1 MANPRQRRKA
11 RSSSHSAVKQSRRAG
26 KNLRKYPAIKGPKVL
41 QDAWDKK
48 KTVRQNYEAL
58 GLVHTM
64 NPVAHGGSEKP
75 APATKL
81 EPASSSAVEAASP
94 KPIPQRFGKIIRNEN
109 GAVVRVELPEET
121 EQVRTSG
128 RDKGKGRAVETW
140 GDAMDDSDE
149 ETEKM
154 IPAQA
159 SNWVHIGGNA
169 PKQDTTP
176 NGLGIGPKK
185 GGKELVTA
193 LEKLSASG
201 VKIPRHASAHEVVW
215 LKDLVAAHGRDINAM
230 AHDLKR
236 NVWQRTPG
244 ELKRAINKAGGF
256 DKLEASR

>member
-1 MANPRQRRKA
+1 
-11 RSSSHSAVKQSRRAG
+11 
-26 KNLRKYPAIKGPKVL
+26 IKGPKLL

-64 NPVAHGGSEKP
+64 NPVAHGGTENLAPSAKP
-75 APATKL
+75 QPAAPSATK
-81 EPASSSAVEAASP
+81 PTSSN
-94 KPIPQRFGKIIRNEN
+94 PIPQGFGKIIRDEK
-109 GAVVRVELPEET
+109 GAVLRIELPEEAG
-121 EQVRTSG
+121 QGQASG
-128 RDKGKGRAVETW
+128 RDKGKARAVETW

-154 IPAQA
+154 IPTQA
-159 SNWVHIGGNA
+159 SGWVRIGGNA
-169 PKQDTTP
+169 PKQDTNP

-201 VKIPRHASAHEVVW
+201 VKIPRHASAHEIVW
-215 LKDLVAAHGRDINAM
+215 LKDLIAAHGRDINAM

-236 NVWQRTPG
+236 NVWQKTPG
-244 ELKRAINKAGGF
+244 ELKRAYV
-256 DKLEASR
+256 